1 MTLSEFETYFLNFTT
16 DIPELAQVL
25 IGDEEELLNLQ
36 NSRVKYPLM
45 GVGTPTPSF
54 LYDPAA
60 TVFEFPF
67 IFLKNV
73 SKDSPEAQRAA
84 RNEMLII
91 AQKAWA
97 RLERGESEG
106 LYEFIRNRDEGDAIM
121 KYTGD
126 NDTGW
131 RFVARLK
138 VGRDDC

>member
-1 MTLSEFETYFLNFTT
+1 MTLTEFETFFLTFPT
-16 DIPELAQVL
+16 DIPEIAQVL

-36 NSRVKYPLM
+36 NSRVKYPVM
-45 GVGTPTPSF
+45 GVGTPQPAF
-54 LYDPAA
+54 LYEPAA

-67 IFLKNV
+67 VFLMNV
-73 SKDSPEAQRAA
+73 SRDTPEAARAA
-84 RNEMLII
+84 RNDTLII

-97 RLERGESEG
+97 RLEAGEAEG
-106 LYEFIRNRDEGDAIM
+106 LYEFQRNRDEGDAIM

-131 RFVARLK
+131 RFTARLK

>member
-1 MTLSEFETYFLNFTT
+1 MTLAQFDTFFLTFST
-16 DIPELAQVL
+16 DIPEIAQVL

-45 GVGTPTPSF
+45 GVGTPQPSF
-54 LYDPAA
+54 LYDPAS
-60 TVFEFPF
+60 VLYEFPF
-67 IFLKNV
+67 IFLMNV
-73 SKDSPEAQRAA
+73 PKDTPEAQRAA
-84 RNEMLII
+84 RNDMLVV

-97 RLERGESEG
+97 RLEAGESEG
-106 LYEFIRNRDEGDAIM
+106 LYEFVRNRDEGDAIM

-131 RFVARLK
+131 RFTARLK